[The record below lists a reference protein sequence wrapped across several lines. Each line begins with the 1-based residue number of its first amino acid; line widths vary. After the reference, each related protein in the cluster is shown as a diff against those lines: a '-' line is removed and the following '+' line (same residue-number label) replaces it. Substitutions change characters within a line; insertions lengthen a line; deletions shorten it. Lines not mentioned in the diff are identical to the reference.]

1 MIDYL
6 KDRIKRLEEEVRNT
20 TFILNED
27 KDILKRLKKDLE
39 KELEKEDEWTNRTN
53 TKRSNKYFR

>member
-20 TFILNED
+20 TFCLNED

-39 KELEKEDEWTNRTN
+39 KELEKENE
-53 TKRSNKYFR
+53 

>member
-20 TFILNED
+20 TFCLNED

-39 KELEKEDEWTNRTN
+39 KELEKGIMK
-53 TKRSNKYFR
+53 TK